1 MPPLMQSQLEAIEGN
16 VEVERRVGREKW
28 MERKASTP
36 PCLLSF
42 GCVLAAE
49 RLEESNQSPICH
61 LPFPLLPSSPVTT
74 TDSPSAGWP
83 RRRAND
89 GQGIAHSRKHSWS
102 SCVWHTR
109 LNVGWQI
116 TCRKCALIRTWIFAL
131 PYLTNLIET

>member
-1 MPPLMQSQLEAIEGN
+1 MDGE
-16 VEVERRVGREKW
+16 EVK
-28 MERKASTP
+28 KASTP
-36 PCLLSF
+36 PCLPSF
-42 GCVLAAE
+42 GCVLAAA

-89 GQGIAHSRKHSWS
+89 GEGIAHSRKHSWS
-102 SCVWHTR
+102 SVCGKAG

-116 TCRKCALIRTWIFAL
+116 VCWKCTLIREPDSEAKNVLENVLENFLEIFL
-131 PYLTNLIET
+131 EICYTRKMKKSW